1 MIITAK
7 KVAIADQL
15 LPDILAYWQQLA
27 PEYNCEVSAP
37 ITDSADELNAVLKD
51 ADAVVVKSTVVDREF
66 LDRCPNIRMVQKE
79 GLYPEKI
86 DLDEVKRRG
95 LALATYSLPSS
106 IAVAEQ
112 AMALMLA
119 CARKV
124 VLGHQQTVAGAYRE
138 LGIEPFITS
147 QRHHNFQ
154 WMKIPGL
161 QELYGMNLGI
171 LGFGTIGQE
180 IAVRAKAF
188 GMNISYYKR
197 TRLPEKMENDFGVT
211 CVSKEEIF
219 KNSDYIIVVVPLT
232 EETEKI
238 VGAKEF
244 ALMKPTAYFINVC
257 RGGVVDEQALVEA
270 VESRKIYGAALDVF
284 VQEPVPYDHPV
295 LTLENVTFSPH
306 IGGGKGGGREREVR
320 SVLGNIQNYFE
331 GKPLKQEVKL

>member
-1 MIITAK
+1 MSTK
-7 KVAIADQL
+7 KVVIADKQ

-37 ITDSADELNAVLKD
+37 TTDSADELNAMLKD
-51 ADAVVVKSTVVDREF
+51 ADAVVVKSTVVDKEF
-66 LDRCPNIRMVQKE
+66 LDRCPNVKMVQKE

-119 CARKV
+119 CAKKV
-124 VLGHQQTVAGAYRE
+124 VLGHHLTVTGAYRE
-138 LGIEPFITS
+138 IGVEPFVTS

-197 TRLPEKMENDFGVT
+197 NRLPEKMENDFGVT
-211 CVSKEEIF
+211 YVSKEDLF
-219 KNSDYIIVVVPLT
+219 RNSDYVIVVVPLT

-238 VGAKEF
+238 AGAAEF

-257 RGGVVDEQALVEA
+257 RGGVVDEPALVEA
-270 VESRKIYGAALDVF
+270 VKNKKIYGAALDVF
-284 VQEPVPYDHPV
+284 VQEPVPYDHPY